1 MGRFQIVEHTAD
13 LGIRVQGDSLEDLFE
28 QAGRGLAVIIG
39 IWSAAPDPGP
49 QLQARPEQVS
59 IDLQADDLGGLLVDW
74 LGEIVYLSDVST
86 GVLTGVKADRVRL
99 PEGSAATGGCGV
111 TGRLWLGQEAGEEAE
126 GTAVKAITYHR
137 LKVAATPDGWTAEV
151 YVDV

>member
-13 LGIRVQGDSLEDLFE
+13 LGIRVQGDTLEDLFE

-39 IWSAAPDPGP
+39 IWSPSPGP
-49 QLQARPEQVS
+49 HLHARPEQIP
-59 IDLQADDLGGLLVDW
+59 IDLQADDLGGLFVDW
-74 LGEIVYLSDVST
+74 LGEIVYLSDVTT
-86 GVLTGVKADRVRL
+86 GVLTEVEADRVQP
-99 PEGSAATGGCGV
+99 PEGPASERCRV
-111 TGRLWLGQEAGEEAE
+111 TGRLWLGPATGEEAE

-137 LKVAATPDGWTAEV
+137 LKVAATSDGWTAEV

>member
-13 LGIRVQGDSLEDLFE
+13 VGIKAQGECLEDLFE

-39 IWSAAPDPGP
+39 IWSPVPDS
-49 QLQARPEQVS
+49 RPRPIAEPEEVP

-74 LGEIVYLSDVST
+74 LEEIVYLSDVTT
-86 GVLTGVKADRVRL
+86 GVLTRVQADRVQL
-99 PEGSAATGGCGV
+99 PGGSATGGCRV
-111 TGRLWLGQEAGEEAE
+111 TGRLWLGPGNGEEAD

-137 LKVAATPDGWTAEV
+137 LKVAATPDGWAAEV

>member
-13 LGIRVQGDSLEDLFE
+13 VGIRVQGDSLEDLFE

-39 IWSAAPDPGP
+39 IWSPAPDLRPN
-49 QLQARPEQVS
+49 LDARPEQLP

-74 LGEIVYLSDVST
+74 LGEIVYMSDVTT
-86 GVLTGVKADRVRL
+86 GFLTGIKADQVQL
-99 PEGSAATGGCGV
+99 PEGSATGGCRV
-111 TGRLWLGQEAGEEAE
+111 TGRLWIGPETGEEAE

-137 LKVAATPDGWTAEV
+137 LKVAAAPDGWTAEV